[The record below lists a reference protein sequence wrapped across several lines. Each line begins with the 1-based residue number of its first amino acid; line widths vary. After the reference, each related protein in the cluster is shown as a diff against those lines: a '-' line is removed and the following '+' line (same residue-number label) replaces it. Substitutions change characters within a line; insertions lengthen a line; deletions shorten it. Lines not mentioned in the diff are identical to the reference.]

1 MKLGPL
7 PASIFQ
13 GLEHPVSVNETT
25 GGELAAKL
33 LRGVGH
39 EHVRAATRLL
49 GSHRDGFW
57 LRRFAEDQELAQ
69 MAGRPLIDAAEGID
83 WEALSRLMRTPGW
96 SRSASEGETAV
107 LEFAVSLVGDC
118 AVNLRQ
124 VLRTVDATEFQL
136 LLRAL
141 REAAYGEAS

>member
-1 MKLGPL
+1 M
-7 PASIFQ
+7 
-13 GLEHPVSVNETT
+13 SVNETT